1 MFKPMHKKIIA
12 ILRKLFL
19 LKCPYAFLIILCLFI
34 FSYVY
39 AIGGQDGTE
48 VLSTVERFDLHTN
61 TWTLVAPLPQPL
73 RFMTSVSYKG
83 KLFVFG
89 GEGTTD
95 VTRAAYRYTNI

>member
-1 MFKPMHKKIIA
+1 M
-12 ILRKLFL
+12 
-19 LKCPYAFLIILCLFI
+19 
-34 FSYVY
+34 Y
-39 AIGGQDGTE
+39 AIGGQDGAE
-48 VLSTVERFDLHTN
+48 VLSTVERYDQHTN

-95 VTRAAYRYTNI
+95 VTRTAYR